1 MASNSRYLG
10 RSLVLS
16 AAITGAL
23 VAMSSTPSFG
33 VGNGYGPAGGV
44 PSSATSAGFST
55 LVTAQS
61 VSASGGTVSGSAN
74 GATAN
79 VTVPAGS
86 LPNGGEVVIAAGDP
100 SSVDAGTDS
109 TVVSDFSVSVL
120 DPNTGAPLT
129 GPFNPAITLTISDPS
144 IAAGQTV
151 LVVTGPGQVTTA
163 SGAQVTQGQAVV
175 TFTTDP
181 NFAVVSTST
190 TPVLGATS
198 AVTGKAF
205 LGEGLAG
212 GGLIVAGGIGLFFAL
227 RRRRFA

>member
-1 MASNSRYLG
+1 M
-10 RSLVLS
+10 
-16 AAITGAL
+16 
-23 VAMSSTPSFG
+23 
-33 VGNGYGPAGGV
+33 
-44 PSSATSAGFST
+44 
-55 LVTAQS
+55 
-61 VSASGGTVSGSAN
+61 
-74 GATAN
+74 
-79 VTVPAGS
+79 
-86 LPNGGEVVIAAGDP
+86 VIAAGEP

-109 TVVSDFSVSVL
+109 TVVADFSVSVL

-144 IAAGQTV
+144 IVAGQTV
-151 LVVTGPGQVTTA
+151 LVVTGPGQVSTV

-190 TPVLGATS
+190 TPVPGGTS

-205 LGEGLAG
+205 LAEGLAG

-227 RRRRFA
+227 RRRRRFA